1 MTDTKGALGVFEAL
15 SKKIKPLIR
24 ELTRSAVRRKKMNI
38 ASIDTAAQTVTVYEA
53 ANPTDTITIPYRAES
68 GVGQMAAG
76 QSVQVEWIYDDLS
89 TAVAAA
95 PGKGWASLS
104 DIKTALEITGGGGGD
119 LSNYYTKPQTDA
131 LLAGKGNALKLLW
144 TNSSPTSAFAAQT
157 ILNDGTLADYDL
169 FAIKFKEQ
177 ANSTGSSEFFF
188 WYSKTSGT
196 NLTTARWVSRTGTNI
211 FFNTRSFGILD
222 TGMTFSAGERN
233 TQGSSS
239 ATTNNLYMVPWEVY
253 GLKL

>member
-1 MTDTKGALGVFEAL
+1 MADTKSALKVFEAL

-95 PGKGWASLS
+95 PGKGWASLA
-104 DIKTALEITGGGGGD
+104 DIL
-119 LSNYYTKPQTDA
+119 DA
-131 LLAGKGNALKLLW
+131 LG
-144 TNSSPTSAFAAQT
+144 
-157 ILNDGTLADYDL
+157 IADH
-169 FAIKFKEQ
+169 IVE
-177 ANSTGSSEFFF
+177 TG
-188 WYSKTSGT
+188 TSG
-196 NLTTARWVSRTGTNI
+196 NLTWRKWASGISELWGFYDVTSVPCTTASGALYVTNNI
-211 FFNTRSFGILD
+211 NPGVAFPSGVFLNGSAPTVN
-222 TGMTFSAGERN
+222 MTFHSV
-233 TQGSSS
+233 QGYPAFIWVAASTVVSQGLTPFRLMRQTT
-239 ATTNNLYMVPWEVY
+239 ATISGRMEYSYKGRW
-253 GLKL
+253 K